1 MATQILLLEDVEN
14 VGHKGEIANVR
25 PGYAFNFL
33 IPKKFALVADRN
45 AIRRQK
51 RLQEER
57 KIKAAEDKKV
67 ADEVAARLN
76 GQAFTIEVKVDH
88 DGHMY
93 GSVSSLDVVHLV
105 KAQAGIELDKRS
117 VPLKHPIKQTGVHD
131 LTLRL
136 KEGVEAIIHLKV
148 LVEGHVAHEAHTAE
162 PTAEPAA
169 DVEQ

>member
-1 MATQILLLEDVEN
+1 MPTQILLLDDVDN
-14 VGHKGEIANVR
+14 VGHKGEIVTVK

-45 AIRRQK
+45 AVRRQK

-57 KIKAAEDKKV
+57 RVKAAEDKK
-67 ADEVAARLN
+67 AAEEVAARLN
-76 GQAFTIEVKVDH
+76 GTAFTIEVKVDH

-93 GSVSSLDVVHLV
+93 GSVSSLDIVHLV
-105 KAQAGIELDKRS
+105 KSQSGIELDKRS

-136 KEGVEAIIHLKV
+136 KEGVEALIHLKV
-148 LVEGHVAHEAHTAE
+148 LVEGAVEHEEPVVADEA
-162 PTAEPAA
+162 
-169 DVEQ
+169 QQ